1 MQLDAEEDE
10 NAFYKPPVEPAA
22 RGDAERLSGDTA
34 TVSRAA
40 VTLAA
45 EDSDDE

>member
-22 RGDAERLSGDTA
+22 VAGNDSAKQAQAAAAITAQEDT
-34 TVSRAA
+34 
-40 VTLAA
+40 
-45 EDSDDE
+45 DDD